1 MGVHG
6 LIDAVCHFMKRTSN
20 YSITLCPARLSVLA
34 KQTDQIECQCVKDTV
49 TGFSGRHVFFFAAW
63 SHFVCFPSEIVL
75 QHLNENR

>member
-34 KQTDQIECQCVKDTV
+34 KQTDQIECQCVKGTV
-49 TGFSGRHVFFFAAW
+49 TGFSGRHVFF
-63 SHFVCFPSEIVL
+63 SLHGLTLSVFPLRSSCSI
-75 QHLNENR
+75 